1 MLEKQVYFNGQKKRV
16 KEWVR
21 VKERDKRRK
30 KKTLTMAV
38 SKRKY
43 SGQWRVECW

>member
-30 KKTLTMAV
+30 KKTLT
-38 SKRKY
+38 SNGSFKK
-43 SGQWRVECW
+43 EI